1 MDLSGSVSLYGVHHD
16 RLFMP
21 FQSAQ
26 QTEGV
31 AGPVEA
37 LLSWE
42 EIQQTRTN
50 AVVSAKPI
58 PRRHQYHSRSISS
71 RRKWVAQEMQGS

>member
-1 MDLSGSVSLYGVHHD
+1 MDPSGSGSLYGVHHD

-26 QTEGV
+26 QTKGV

-42 EIQQTRTN
+42 ESQKTRANT
-50 AVVSAKPI
+50 VIPAKSV